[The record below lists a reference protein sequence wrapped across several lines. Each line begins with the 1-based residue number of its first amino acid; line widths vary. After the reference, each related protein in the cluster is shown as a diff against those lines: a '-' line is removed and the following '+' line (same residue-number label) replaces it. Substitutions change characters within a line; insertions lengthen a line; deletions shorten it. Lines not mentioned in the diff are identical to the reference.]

1 VLVLKSVLLRA
12 ELRVKLA
19 DLFGF
24 VLHLLSV
31 LGSERVNLGLA
42 LGTLLFR
49 FFFIFLEVLLLLVTN
64 LSQFLGA

>member
-1 VLVLKSVLLRA
+1 VLVLKSILLGA

-31 LGSERVNLGLA
+31 LGPQRVDLCLA
-42 LGTLLFR
+42 LSTLLLGFLL
-49 FFFIFLEVLLLLVTN
+49 IFLEVLLLLVTN

>member
-1 VLVLKSVLLRA
+1 VLVLKSILLGA
-12 ELRVKLA
+12 EFRIELT

-31 LGSERVNLGLA
+31 LGSERIDLGLA
-42 LGTLLFR
+42 LSTLLLGFL
-49 FFFIFLEVLLLLVTN
+49 FIFLEVLLLLVTN